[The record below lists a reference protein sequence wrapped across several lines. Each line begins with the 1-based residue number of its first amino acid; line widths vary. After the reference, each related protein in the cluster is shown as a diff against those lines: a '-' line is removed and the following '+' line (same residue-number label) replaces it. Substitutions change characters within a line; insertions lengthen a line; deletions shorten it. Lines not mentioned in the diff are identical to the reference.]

1 MLCAQLRAL
10 WKPQQP
16 FSGTTAGQIP
26 QGAALAAAPLPPGCG
41 SALARDRRSA
51 LPSVA
56 SVSRL
61 KHGMRRT
68 SRAGPLGAMPTRAPS
83 RRNPARLCRAGRAA
97 RLSCPG
103 WALVPAEV
111 VTLWARSC
119 SAPWRCVRSLGSA
132 LGASGPTA
140 GRSPTGAGLR
150 GPGARSSESRRTARR
165 DWGESGAETRGARC
179 GGAGGTR
186 ASVLRAEGG
195 WGSVP
200 RGPNG
205 DRDCWIKR
213 VLALRNDVYLTSS
226 ACQRAVPERRGHSW
240 QSLLLSSSDGRA
252 ARSVPGYGTRPA
264 VCWASLRLRALPRA
278 ELMETSRS
286 TEEPL

>member
-111 VTLWARSC
+111 VALWARSC
-119 SAPWRCVRSLGSA
+119 SAPRRCVRSLGSVGTDCGTQPNRRGA
-132 LGASGPTA
+132 PRSRCPQLGEPQNS
-140 GRSPTGAGLR
+140 SEGLR
-150 GPGARSSESRRTARR
+150 WERGRNAGSSVRRGGR
-165 DWGESGAETRGARC
+165 DASIGS
-179 GGAGGTR
+179 AGGGRLGQR
-186 ASVLRAEGG
+186 ASRAK
-195 WGSVP
+195 WGS
-200 RGPNG
+200 R
-205 DRDCWIKR
+205 
-213 VLALRNDVYLTSS
+213 
-226 ACQRAVPERRGHSW
+226 
-240 QSLLLSSSDGRA
+240 LLNKTRI
-252 ARSVPGYGTRPA
+252 GT
-264 VCWASLRLRALPRA
+264 
-278 ELMETSRS
+278 T
-286 TEEPL
+286 